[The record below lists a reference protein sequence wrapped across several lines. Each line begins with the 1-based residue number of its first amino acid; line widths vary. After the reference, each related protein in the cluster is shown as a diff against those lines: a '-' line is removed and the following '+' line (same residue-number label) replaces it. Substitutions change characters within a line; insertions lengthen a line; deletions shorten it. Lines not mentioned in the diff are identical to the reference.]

1 MTRGAIDYAG
11 SYFKYKTPTPIHG
24 TPTNKALKRLK
35 DELRANASSVECN
48 LGGGDHGY
56 LGLVSNYGNY
66 AKNVGTT
73 PFIPQFTLLHLQ
85 SQPLELQLKH

>member
-1 MTRGAIDYAG
+1 MTHRHVDYANTCFHYPILMKIEG
-11 SYFKYKTPTPIHG
+11 EPTYATLI
-24 TPTNKALKRLK
+24 TLKE
-35 DELRANASSVECN
+35 ELTANASSVDSN